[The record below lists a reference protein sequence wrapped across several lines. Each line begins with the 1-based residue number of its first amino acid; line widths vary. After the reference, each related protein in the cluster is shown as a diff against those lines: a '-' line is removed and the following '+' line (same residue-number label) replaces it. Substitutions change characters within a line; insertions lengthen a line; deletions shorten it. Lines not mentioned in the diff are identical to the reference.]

1 MTKFRTR
8 AQVFVWLLISLTAW
22 ISAEE
27 HWYEGQ
33 WIVDEELSEGSKNIS
48 SKGMVQKMSR
58 MLYEIGN
65 GQISIMKIKASV
77 DMEEVLVSGNGF
89 HSKDGLFRQTY
100 EVKAVVLKNDR
111 VIFEANNHQRMR
123 FALSKFENGVRWSM
137 SGRKDLRGLR
147 WKKIDRGSRHHVK
160 EGFAVLIPK

>member
-1 MTKFRTR
+1 
-8 AQVFVWLLISLTAW
+8 
-22 ISAEE
+22 
-27 HWYEGQ
+27 
-33 WIVDEELSEGSKNIS
+33 
-48 SKGMVQKMSR
+48 

-65 GQISIMKIKASV
+65 GQIYIMKIKASV

-100 EVKAVVLKNDR
+100 IVRPVVLKDDR

-147 WKKIDRGSRHHVK
+147 WKKIYRGSLHHIK
-160 EGFAVLIPK
+160 EGFAVLTPK